1 MMTGTEKLEAL
12 IKSSKGVITSKQATN
27 HNIHREYLS
36 EFVRQGKLERIAH
49 GIYITPDVWED
60 KMLIH
65 QLRKSKMVYSHETA
79 LFLHDLTD
87 RDPVA
92 YCVTVPTGY
101 NTSRLKQDG
110 LIVYTI
116 KKELL
121 DLGICTKQTTF
132 GNDIRV
138 YNMERTICD
147 ILRDRKNQDVVV
159 VSDALKRYIRR
170 PDKDLNRL
178 MKYAGIL
185 RVEKVLRNYLEVL
198 L

>member
-1 MMTGTEKLEAL
+1 MTGTEKLEAL

-92 YCVTVPTGY
+92 YCVTDPTGY

>member
-1 MMTGTEKLEAL
+1 MTGTEKLEAL

-185 RVEKVLRNYLEVL
+185 RVEKVLRNYLEGL

>member
-1 MMTGTEKLEAL
+1 MTGTEKLEAL

-101 NTSRLKQDG
+101 NTSRLKHDG

-121 DLGICTKQTTF
+121 ELGICTKRTTF
-132 GNDIRV
+132 ENIKT

-159 VSDALKRYIRR
+159 VSDALNRYIRR

>member
-1 MMTGTEKLEAL
+1 MTGTEKLEAL
-12 IKSSKGVITSKQATN
+12 IKSSKGVITTKHADN
-27 HNIHREYLS
+27 HDIHREYLS

-49 GIYITPDVWED
+49 GIYITQEVWED
-60 KMLIH
+60 KMLLY
-65 QLRKSKMVYSHETA
+65 QLRKGKMVYSHETA
-79 LFLHDLTD
+79 LFLNDLTD

-101 NTSRLKQDG
+101 NTSKLKQDG
-110 LIVYTI
+110 LIVHTI

-132 GNDIRV
+132 GNDIRT

-147 ILRDRKNQDVVV
+147 ILRDRKNQDVAV
-159 VSDALKRYIRR
+159 VSDALKRYVRR
-170 PDKDLNRL
+170 SDKDLNRL
-178 MKYAGIL
+178 MRYAGIL
-185 RVEKVLRNYLEVL
+185 RIEKVLRNYLEVL